1 MIKKGVTI
9 LEVIIALVILVLVI
23 GGLVNIFIS
32 SQRWLIHARVRM
44 QGGEL
49 GKRYLD
55 PLQMEVRQD
64 QWTADTSCLTGNGGT
79 NCNMATWSD
88 ASGITYTPG
97 YDIDPIDPSGV
108 VDLVNY
114 PLGHLRRVRLT
125 LDWTGQEYDPL
136 TP

>member
-9 LEVIIALVILVLVI
+9 LEVIVALVILVIVI

-55 PLQMEVRQD
+55 PLAMQVRQD
-64 QWTADTSCLTGNGGT
+64 EWTDSTINSCLKGDGGT
-79 NCNMATWSD
+79 NCNILTWSD

-97 YDIDPIDPSGV
+97 YAISSVGT
-108 VDLVNY
+108 VDADH
-114 PLGHLRRVRLT
+114 PLGHLRRVTLT
-125 LDWTGQEYDPL
+125 LDWTGQERDPL